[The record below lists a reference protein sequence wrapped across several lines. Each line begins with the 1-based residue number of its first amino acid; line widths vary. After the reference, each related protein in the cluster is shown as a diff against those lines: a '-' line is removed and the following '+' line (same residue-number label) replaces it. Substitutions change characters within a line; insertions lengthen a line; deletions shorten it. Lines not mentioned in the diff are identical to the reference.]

1 MFLIHMKAKE
11 RQNKTLR
18 KHQWVIEIYFLIPAI
33 ITLAGITMYPV
44 AYGVIMSFRD
54 LISGKFTFVGLA
66 NYGRLIA
73 GGRFAHSLYI
83 TMVFTIVAVIV
94 ETILGMLIALLYS
107 DDKISGIFVLRVLL
121 VLPMI
126 VIPIVVAMVFR
137 HLIYEPKMGVLNYF
151 FDLIRLPMLKSKW
164 SCDIK
169 TALFSLILIDIWERT
184 PFPFLVFLAGIKSLP
199 KEPHE
204 AALIDGASPWQTF
217 FYVTLPLLR
226 HIIMVVIVF
235 RVIGCIKAFDIFYGV
250 TAGGPGVATEN
261 VSMYIYYQMFK
272 YNRVGTASASTVIT
286 MLITFCFVFIIYKAI
301 LGKES

>member
-1 MFLIHMKAKE
+1 MKAKE
-11 RQNKTLR
+11 TQNKTLR
-18 KHQWVIEIYFLIPAI
+18 GHQWVIIEIYFLIPAI

-54 LISGKFTFVGLA
+54 LVSGKFIFVGLA

-83 TMVFTIVAVIV
+83 TMVFTIVAVLV

-164 SCDIK
+164 SCDTK
-169 TALFSLILIDIWERT
+169 TALLSLILIDIWERT

-226 HIIMVVIVF
+226 HIIMVVIIF

-250 TAGGPGVATEN
+250 TGGGPGLATEN

-272 YNRVGTASASTVIT
+272 YNRVGTASAATVIT